1 MRVRREYKEGALRIL
16 CVVLPPTGTYFAID
30 DKLVAVIVSVLE
42 AVSVFFAVKFLSN
55 ITVPRAFALGYF
67 SSFVDPIIYA
77 TDGGTASLTYA
88 KNGETVTQALPKN
101 TRLLIVLPKDLDVGG
116 TSTPTSIYTVIH
128 DVQRKYVPAQLSV
141 DSKEKAFGVYVD
153 VTDPQQ
159 LQVVDVPN
167 NLFALRS
174 LVLRESGTE
183 DQAKE
188 VLQDYISQLQN
199 SLKLQRSRFEGRVE
213 AREGS

>member
-1 MRVRREYKEGALRIL
+1 M
-16 CVVLPPTGTYFAID
+16 
-30 DKLVAVIVSVLE
+30 
-42 AVSVFFAVKFLSN
+42 
-55 ITVPRAFALGYF
+55 
-67 SSFVDPIIYA
+67 
-77 TDGGTASLTYA
+77 
-88 KNGETVTQALPKN
+88 
-101 TRLLIVLPKDLDVGG
+101 
-116 TSTPTSIYTVIH
+116 
-128 DVQRKYVPAQLSV
+128 